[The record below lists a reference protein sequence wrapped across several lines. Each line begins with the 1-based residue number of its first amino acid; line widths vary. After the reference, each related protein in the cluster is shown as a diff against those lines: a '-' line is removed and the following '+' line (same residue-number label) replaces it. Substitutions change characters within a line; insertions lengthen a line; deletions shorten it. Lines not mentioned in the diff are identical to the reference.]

1 MPAELERADFDR
13 AEISALLHRYAR
25 AIDSRNLDDLR
36 HVFTP
41 DAAIEY
47 AMDRGTKLDL
57 PKLVPWLRETL
68 RIFRQTAHEITDPVI
83 VLDGDTAHSICRLVA
98 THIQVELDG
107 RERTV
112 VEGGAYTDEHVRTP
126 EGWRIRT
133 RRLDRHWV
141 EGEYLWPDQVQL
153 FDQPTGPAPH

>member
-1 MPAELERADFDR
+1 MAGELERSDIDR
-13 AEISALLHRYAR
+13 AEITALLHRYAR

-47 AMDRGTKLDL
+47 TMDRGTKLDL
-57 PKLVPWLRETL
+57 PKVIPWLRETL
-68 RIFRQTAHEITDPVI
+68 RIFRQTAHVISDPVI
-83 VLDGDTAHSICRLVA
+83 DLAGDTAHSTCRLVA
-98 THIQVELDG
+98 SHIQVELDG

-126 EGWRIRT
+126 AGWRIRA
-133 RRLDRHWV
+133 RRLARHWV
-141 EGEYLWPDQVQL
+141 EGEYLYPDQVQL
-153 FDQPTGPAPH
+153 FDEPTGPAPR